1 MRRSSAA
8 GASRPSLDHFSSAAV
23 ALRFARP
30 SRKMR
35 LRRSSPS
42 CSPVAATTGSPTAVD
57 AASDEKGPC
66 PARTERKWKPETDR
80 LERPP
85 ARVSTA
91 AISLPCPCAA
101 VTPFRPFEL
110 ANRAGSE
117 MRSVTV
123 LQGRAVVWAE
133 ACFTNLV
140 SLGPKISLYD
150 NFRRL
155 SYSNSK

>member
-1 MRRSSAA
+1 MRRSSAV

-42 CSPVAATTGSPTAVD
+42 CSPVAATTRSPTAVD
-57 AASDEKGPC
+57 AASDEKVPC
-66 PARTERKWKPETDR
+66 PARTERRWKPETDR

-91 AISLPCPCAA
+91 AISLPCAA
-101 VTPFRPFEL
+101 VTPFER

-117 MRSVTV
+117 VRSVTV
-123 LQGRAVVWAE
+123 LQGRTVVWAE
-133 ACFTNLV
+133 PCFTNLV
-140 SLGPKISLYD
+140 RLGPQ
-150 NFRRL
+150 NWPV
-155 SYSNSK
+155 